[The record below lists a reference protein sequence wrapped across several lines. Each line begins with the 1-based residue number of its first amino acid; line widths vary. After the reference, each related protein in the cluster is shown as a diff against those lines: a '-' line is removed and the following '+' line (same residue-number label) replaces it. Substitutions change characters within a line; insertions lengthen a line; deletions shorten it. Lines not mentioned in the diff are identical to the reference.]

1 MITLVL
7 TGSYPENLSGAA
19 SAQPATE
26 VVLAPLLSLVEA
38 PLEDTFEVDL
48 TLTPVSTGTLYID
61 ANKVLSRRLYLY
73 SRVLVGDEQDGNP
86 QQFGLRYQI
95 NNVAFGELSNERLG
109 TNISTTGRLKLRVE
123 LN

>member
-7 TGSYPENLSGAA
+7 TGSYPENSAA
-19 SAQPATE
+19 QRVRNPLQRP
-26 VVLAPLLSLVEA
+26 LAPLLSLVEA
-38 PLEDTFEVDL
+38 PLEDFEVDL

-109 TNISTTGRLKLRVE
+109 TNISTTGRLKLRVD